1 MIKVIYNLRFWCNVE
16 KTQCNDFPQVMICDK
31 VLIEGNLAY
40 LYRGGYCQ
48 QCIAKSDIIKIE

>member
-31 VLIEGNLAY
+31 VLIEGTSLTYTEGATASSASQ
-40 LYRGGYCQ
+40 RV
-48 QCIAKSDIIKIE
+48 ISSR